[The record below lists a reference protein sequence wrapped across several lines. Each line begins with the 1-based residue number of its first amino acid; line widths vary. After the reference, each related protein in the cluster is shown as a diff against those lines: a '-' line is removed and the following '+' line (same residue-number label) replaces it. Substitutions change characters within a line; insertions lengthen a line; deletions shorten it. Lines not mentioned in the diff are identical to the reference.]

1 MLSFARSSSRKN
13 LRDFFVFCV
22 CADFTSRVHQSGE
35 SGSVN
40 IATLN
45 AHPDAI
51 SSSGKS
57 YTRRDGISVA
67 ENAVRSTIPRSRVR
81 PSARN
86 VKFWEA

>member
-1 MLSFARSSSRKN
+1 VCVQILPLAR
-13 LRDFFVFCV
+13 
-22 CADFTSRVHQSGE
+22 TPIGE

-45 AHPDAI
+45 AHPDAN

-81 PSARN
+81 SSARN